1 MILLRLLLLTHNH
14 SEHYNPNKSLTDVL
28 EYIAFIIYAIA
39 MNNTIPMILDTNVI
53 IRANEIGS
61 ANTSIVA
68 IIDNNK
74 TNANTAI
81 IFNVVF
87 FILFLL

>member
-1 MILLRLLLLTHNH
+1 MILLRLPLLTHNH

-81 IFNVVF
+81 ILMITF